1 MATQH
6 VMPGRGRG
14 IALRVVCALSAV
26 AAFLL
31 AVMAAN
37 DLYFAGFPDSHLTD
51 YDRAAET
58 PKRVLMWAQWGFVLL
73 FLVLALAP
81 ITSKVRT
88 IGLFAGLVALGG
100 VGVAQWIGI
109 PWYFITH
116 LGLDGGA
123 GG

>member
-14 IALRVVCALSAV
+14 IALRVVCAASAV

-37 DLYFAGFPDSHLTD
+37 DLYFAGFPDSHLTE

-58 PKRVLMWAQWGFVLL
+58 PKRVLMWVQSGFVLL

-81 ITSKVRT
+81 IRSTVRT
-88 IGLFAGLVALGG
+88 IGVVAGLVALVG
-100 VGVAQWIGI
+100 VGVVQWVGI

-116 LGLDGGA
+116 LGLDNGTGG
-123 GG
+123 